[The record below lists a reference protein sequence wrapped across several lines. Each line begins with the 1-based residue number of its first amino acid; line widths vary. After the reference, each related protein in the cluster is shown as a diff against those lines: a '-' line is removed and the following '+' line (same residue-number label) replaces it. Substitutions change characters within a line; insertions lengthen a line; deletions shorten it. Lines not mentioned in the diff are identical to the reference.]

1 MRAEMLNQ
9 KEGMAAQQE
18 EKWETQTW
26 EVWVMSELMKRKP
39 LGDLGGGS
47 GTKYMNGV
55 GERGGG

>member
-1 MRAEMLNQ
+1 MLNQ